1 MPQIYAQ
8 RNQLKYAKKQY
19 RARNCREYEA
29 GLCKRG
35 DLTIWFSEDALRDWH
50 PPVGAKPGGQRR
62 YSDTAIEA
70 ALTVRAVYGLASRQ
84 TEGFLRSVARL
95 LQLDIEIPDHSTLSR
110 RSSTLRAHVRN
121 MGNADGPVH
130 ILIDSTG
137 LKAHR
142 GSTAPADR
150 RNRRT
155 WRKLPLVVDATTAE
169 ILTSKITTHGTR
181 DSTPVRD
188 LLAPINR
195 GLDSV
200 RADGANDRPSVY
212 CAIEKHGSGDPTP
225 TRILIPSGRN
235 AKTSDHA
242 GVESDQRD
250 ENICHIDRVG
260 RRCWQRES
268 GHTRRSLVETAVSRF
283 KNEFG
288 GTLGSRTMRSQVTE
302 VRIACSILNTMTKL
316 GMPDGYCVS

>member
-1 MPQIYAQ
+1 MPQISPQ
-8 RNQLKYAKKQY
+8 RNQLKHTKKQY
-19 RARNCREYEA
+19 RVRNWREYES

-70 ALTVRAVYGLASRQ
+70 ALTVRAVYGLALRQ

-110 RSSTLRAHVRN
+110 RSLTLKAQVRN
-121 MGNADGPVH
+121 TGNADSPVH

-155 WRKLPLVVDATTAE
+155 WRKLHLVVDLTTAE

-195 GLDSV
+195 RLASM
-200 RADGANDRPSVY
+200 RADGAVGSENPATRGEVSSRPLYRASRMNSAVPLEAAL
-212 CAIEKHGSGDPTP
+212 CN
-225 TRILIPSGRN
+225 L
-235 AKTSDHA
+235 
-242 GVESDQRD
+242 
-250 ENICHIDRVG
+250 
-260 RRCWQRES
+260 
-268 GHTRRSLVETAVSRF
+268 RSL
-283 KNEFG
+283 
-288 GTLGSRTMRSQVTE
+288 RSALLVQF
-302 VRIACSILNTMTKL
+302 
-316 GMPDGYCVS
+316 